1 MIQAV
6 LTYDLV
12 PSADQPAYLTWA
24 RNAIGLVMQQPGLIE
39 FRAHRNLLGA
49 PLFRVTIEWQSM
61 ADLEKFLL
69 GAWQPV
75 EAELAADY
83 QSTSRASSAGSLQAP
98 VSPGPLGT
106 ERRLDTSQ

>member
-75 EAELAADY
+75 EAELRTMATNIRWEY
-83 QSTSRASSAGSLQAP
+83 WGPSP
-98 VSPGPLGT
+98 VVPEPLRPGK
-106 ERRLDTSQ
+106 